1 MSTTPVINT
10 IATEPLTREKGFSL
24 VQSYQRLLELTER
37 KIKTA
42 AEEAEER
49 GLQQHLQR
57 ELFNHGNELLAAWI
71 AIVREYQPLIG
82 AISAVFS
89 RVQLSQQSLA
99 QQQQAAATNK

>member
-1 MSTTPVINT
+1 MSTNPVNSL
-10 IATEPLTREKGFSL
+10 ATEPLTREKGFGL
-24 VQSYQRLLELTER
+24 VQSYQRLLELSDR
-37 KIKTA
+37 KIKTS

-57 ELFNHGNELLAAWI
+57 ELFSHGNELLAAWI

-89 RVQLSQQSLA
+89 RVQMSQQALH
-99 QQQQAAATNK
+99 QQVETPKKAE